1 MSTFQYACIY
11 FYKHI
16 PNIYY
21 YYITIPLKTKRH
33 MGTENDNVS
42 IAAAQKSD
50 MISSQK
56 HDILKLTTSTTTTTT
71 LKKSSKQHK
80 NTDGKALGFK
90 S

>member
-42 IAAAQKSD
+42 IAAAQKKWYDIITKARHFKTNNIDDNDNNSEK
-50 MISSQK
+50 IQQTTQK
-56 HDILKLTTSTTTTTT
+56 HRRKSTW
-71 LKKSSKQHK
+71 
-80 NTDGKALGFK
+80 F
-90 S
+90 